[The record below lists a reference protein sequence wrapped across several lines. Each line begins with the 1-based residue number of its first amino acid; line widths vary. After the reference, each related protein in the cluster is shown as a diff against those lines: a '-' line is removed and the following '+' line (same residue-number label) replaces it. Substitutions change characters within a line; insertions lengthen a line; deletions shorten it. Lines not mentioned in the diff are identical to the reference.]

1 MILSHLIHPYKY
13 STTLYTL
20 SIKKKLTETMAL
32 KAILFLGLLLAVIS
46 SPTTVDGGSV
56 CPKASTFGRGSFPD
70 GFLFGAT
77 TSAFQHEG
85 APEEGGRGLSIWD
98 SFTHQH
104 SEKNNNLLG
113 VDFYHHY
120 KEDVQLLK
128 KLNMDA
134 FRFSISWSRIFPH
147 GKKDKGVSETGVK
160 FFNDLI
166 NELIANGVTPV
177 VTLFQWDVPQALEDE
192 YGGFL
197 SDLILEDFREF
208 AKFAFN
214 EYGDRVKHWVT
225 INEPYEFSLG
235 GYGTGEKAP
244 GRCSKYVNEKCVAGD
259 SGHEVYT
266 VSHNLLL
273 AHAEAVEEFRKCAKC
288 KDGKIGIVQ
297 SPMWFEPYEKKSSE
311 EIVKRAMDFTLG
323 WHLEPITHG
332 DYPQTMKDSIGARLP
347 SFTDEQKDKLK
358 GSCDFVGVNYFTSAF
373 VAHVEDVD
381 QEKPSWEADSRF
393 KLHLQNPD
401 GYKIGSQPATAKY
414 PVCADGLRKVLKYI
428 KENYNDPEII
438 ITGNGY
444 KETLGEKD
452 ALPDALSDSNRKYY
466 HMRHL
471 MALHGAVCEDKVN
484 VKGYFVWSLMDG
496 LEWEDGYK
504 TRSGLYYVDYANN
517 MGRHEKQ
524 SAKWLSKL
532 LEKAPIQSK
541 VDLESRKEL

>member
-1 MILSHLIHPYKY
+1 MI
-13 STTLYTL
+13 
-20 SIKKKLTETMAL
+20 
-32 KAILFLGLLLAVIS
+32 V
-46 SPTTVDGGSV
+46 SPITVYGGAV
-56 CPKASTFGRGSFPD
+56 CPASSTFGRGSFPD

-85 APEEGGRGLSIWD
+85 AAEEGGRGSSIWD
-98 SFTHQH
+98 SFTLKQH
-104 SEKNNNLLG
+104 SESNNNLDGRLG

-160 FFNDLI
+160 FYNDLI
-166 NELIANGVTPV
+166 NELIANGVTPL

-197 SDLILEDFREF
+197 SDRILEDFRDF
-208 AKFAFN
+208 AQFAFN
-214 EYGDRVKHWVT
+214 KYGDRVKHWVT
-225 INEPYEFSLG
+225 INEPYEFSRG
-235 GYGTGEKAP
+235 GYETGEKAP
-244 GRCSKYVNEKCVAGD
+244 GRCSKYVNEKCVAGK

-273 AHAEAVEEFRKCAKC
+273 AHAEAVEEFRKCGKC
-288 KDGKIGIVQ
+288 TGGKIGIVQ
-297 SPMWFEPYEKKSSE
+297 SPMWFEPYDKKSTSSPSE

-323 WHLEPITHG
+323 WHMEPITHG
-332 DYPQTMKDSIGARLP
+332 DYPQAMKDVVGSRLP
-347 SFTDEQKDKLK
+347 SFTPEQKEKLK
-358 GSCDFVGVNYFTSAF
+358 GSYDFVGINYFTSTF
-373 VAHVEDVD
+373 VAHTDNVNP
-381 QEKPSWEADSRF
+381 EKPSWEADSRLQ
-393 KLHLQNPD
+393 LHSNNVD
-401 GYKIGSQPATAKY
+401 GFKIGSQPATAKY

-438 ITGNGY
+438 VTGNGY
-444 KETLGEKD
+444 KETLEEKD
-452 ALPDALSDSNRKYY
+452 VLPDALSDSNRKYY

-484 VKGYFVWSLMDG
+484 VKGYFVSSLMDG

-504 TRSGLYYVDYANN
+504 TRSGLYYVDYGHN

-532 LEKAPIQSK
+532 LEKVPDTIQSK
-541 VDLESRKEL
+541 VDSDSRKEL